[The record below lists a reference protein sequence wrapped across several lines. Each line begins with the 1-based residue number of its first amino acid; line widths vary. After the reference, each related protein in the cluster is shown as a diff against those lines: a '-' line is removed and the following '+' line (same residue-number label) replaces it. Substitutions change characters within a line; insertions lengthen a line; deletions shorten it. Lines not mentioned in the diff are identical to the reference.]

1 MRAFWA
7 REQGRNSNRRRFT
20 ALAPSEISSA
30 IYCYGAD
37 EACRGWRHWKGRQQ
51 KNVTLLD
58 VLAGG
63 GDKED
68 AREMELGKSALREN
82 ISPLGGTENGK
93 CTLLCSLGTMRI
105 RIYKL
110 IRYHTIKCNAI
121 YFSVPFREIYLSREI
136 CLTLQLRHKFLYNL

>member
-7 REQGRNSNRRRFT
+7 RERGRNSNRRRFT
-20 ALAPSEISSA
+20 ALPPSEISSA

-37 EACRGWRHWKGRQQ
+37 EASRGWRQWKGRQQ
-51 KNVTLLD
+51 KKKNVTLLD

-82 ISPLGGTENGK
+82 ISPLGGTKKWQMHPTVQPGNYEGAHIQID
-93 CTLLCSLGTMRI
+93 TLPDNKMQ
-105 RIYKL
+105 
-110 IRYHTIKCNAI
+110 CN
-121 YFSVPFREIYLSREI
+121 VL
-136 CLTLQLRHKFLYNL
+136 